1 MLYPGDKGPWKDK
14 KEWLAYSCPE
24 KVPNARKNTATN
36 YPSCTLHKNPCHV
49 MQQKIKFRS
58 QYCDKLKKPR
68 SMDQMS
74 YTSLNKSDIK
84 PSPSPVRATTLSTN
98 RKQRSG
104 NYNRH
109 LDTNADAQ

>member
-1 MLYPGDKGPWKDK
+1 
-14 KEWLAYSCPE
+14 
-24 KVPNARKNTATN
+24 
-36 YPSCTLHKNPCHV
+36 
-49 MQQKIKFRS
+49 
-58 QYCDKLKKPR
+58 
-68 SMDQMS
+68 MDQMS

-109 LDTNADAQ
+109 LDTNADAQQWIAKI

>member
-1 MLYPGDKGPWKDK
+1 MPDKILQPTILAVHCIK
-14 KEWLAYSCPE
+14 KSLSCYAA
-24 KVPNARKNTATN
+24 KG
-36 YPSCTLHKNPCHV
+36 
-49 MQQKIKFRS
+49 KFRS
-58 QYCDKLKKPR
+58 QYCDKLKKPK

-74 YTSLNKSDIK
+74 YNSLNKSDIK

-104 NYNRH
+104 HYNRH